1 MWHERSVYRS
11 LFYLSTILAIF
22 FPIFL
27 PGEETLDII
36 AYRPGLTLR
45 GTAPTKMADDII
57 LTPAGKKKLDEELE
71 TLKSVEMP
79 ALSERI
85 REARALGDLSEN
97 FDYQDAKR
105 QQGFIA
111 GRIADLNAMLER
123 ATIVEATVGG
133 DIVGMG
139 TTVNL
144 RDLDFED
151 ELSYTIVDPISADP
165 TNDKIS
171 ISSPVGQAL
180 MGKKVGEIVEVKT
193 PGGVSRLEVLSLA

>member
-1 MWHERSVYRS
+1 M
-11 LFYLSTILAIF
+11 AN
-22 FPIFL
+22 
-27 PGEETLDII
+27 
-36 AYRPGLTLR
+36 
-45 GTAPTKMADDII
+45 TKMADEII

-151 ELSYTIVDPISADP
+151 EISYTIVDPISADP

-180 MGKKVGEIVEVKT
+180 LGKKVGEIVEVKT
-193 PGGVSRLEVLSLA
+193 PGGVSRLEVLSLT